1 MLQANDIEPV
11 HDADDLQV
19 FITAAEAYPEM
30 ERAFLHAKREIW
42 ASYRVFALS
51 TKLRSEEAKR
61 IGETWFD
68 LIVHV
73 LKKGVELNFILSDF
87 DPILAGELHCASW
100 KARRAFI
107 AAAEVAGPDAQLK
120 IVNATHSARVGLLP
134 RLLLWPR
141 LIKEISATADM
152 LNAATA
158 FDRRRALECRP
169 GLRPWLR
176 ETEGGHLEA
185 RKWYPP
191 PLVPGTH
198 HQKMAIFDREVLCI
212 GGLDLDERRY
222 DDKGHH
228 RRRDETWH
236 DVQVMCR
243 GPVVED
249 AQRHVETFLD
259 VVAARRAPEPPAALL
274 RTISRRRRLQA
285 PFLGPR
291 PVVSELAE
299 AHHAAI
305 RRTRHLI
312 YLETQFFR
320 DRKTADAL
328 AEAARQRPGLG
339 LILVLPGAPED
350 VAFEGSAGADARF
363 GEHLQAQCIAT
374 VADAFGERAA
384 ICSPVKPQYAEDTDD
399 RDTLCGSPI
408 IYVHAKVSI
417 FDRKQAIVSS
427 ANLNGRSL
435 AWDTESGIALTNT
448 EHVERLFIRVAKHW
462 LPKDAGPLF
471 LDPKEAAGHWRV
483 LAAANAERAPDAR
496 EGFLVPYRL
505 RPAQDFGRRFPGVPE
520 QMV

>member
-1 MLQANDIEPV
+1 MLLAEKIEPA
-11 HDADDLQV
+11 HDADDLQI

-42 ASYRVFALS
+42 ASYRVFSLS
-51 TKLRSEEAKR
+51 TRLRSEEAR
-61 IGETWFD
+61 HIGDTWFD
-68 LIVHV
+68 LLVHV
-73 LKKGVELNFILSDF
+73 LKKGVSLHFVLSDF
-87 DPILAGELHCASW
+87 DPILAGDLHCASW
-100 KARRAFI
+100 QARRAFI
-107 AAAEVAGPDAQLK
+107 AAAEVAGPDARLSV
-120 IVNATHSARVGLLP
+120 VNAVHSARVGLLP

-141 LIKEISATADM
+141 LVKEISKTAEA
-152 LNAATA
+152 LNVGSTA
-158 FDRRRALECRP
+158 DRRRAMECRP

-176 ETEGGHLEA
+176 ETDEGRLEA

-191 PLVPGTH
+191 PLVPGSH

-222 DDKGHH
+222 DSKAH
-228 RRRDETWH
+228 RRRHDETWH

-259 VVAARRAPEPPAALL
+259 VVAGNRAPEPPAALL

-291 PVVSELAE
+291 PIVSELADM
-299 AHHAAI
+299 HHAAI
-305 RRTRHLI
+305 KRTRHLI

-328 AEAARQRPGLG
+328 AEAARRRPGLG
-339 LILVLPGAPED
+339 LILILPGAPED
-350 VAFEGSAGADARF
+350 VAFEGSTAADARF
-363 GEHLQAQCIAT
+363 GEYLQAECIST
-374 VADAFGERAA
+374 VANAFGDRAA
-384 ICSPVKPQYAEDTDD
+384 ICSPVKPQSADDTDD
-399 RDTLCGSPI
+399 RDTLCGAPI

-435 AWDTESGIALTNT
+435 AWDTEAGIALTDAG
-448 EHVERLFIRVAKHW
+448 HVEKLFIRVAKHW
-462 LPKDAGPLF
+462 LPKDVGPRF

-483 LAAANAERAPDAR
+483 LAQANAERKPEAR
-496 EGFLVPYRL
+496 KGFLVPYRV
-505 RPAQDFGRRFPGVPE
+505 RPAEKFGRRFPGVPE
-520 QMV
+520 KMV